1 MEPSLWNVVLDTNPH
16 HQSLVNCC
24 CLQSSCVSLVQTIHD
39 SCTANEQNRTNLNIW
54 WGIEKDQSRPTTHR
68 ANSLVASCQGN
79 RLKWAT
85 SKPIYPR
92 VWLNF
97 FIDEQE
103 KNYPWISDLRAI
115 SSSSHSLVEGIDL
128 KYKSS
133 EYKLFWYFSLGVLS
147 RHRGA
152 EYIYTRFLIPYLVN
166 SLHYPLA
173 FYFTLLICTPLS
185 QGVRNR
191 GTCKPSTLLIHN
203 CNHSALVGRLQSNN
217 KGF

>member
-103 KNYPWISDLRAI
+103 KKYPWMLDLRAI
-115 SSSSHSLVEGIDL
+115 SSSQFGRGHWL
-128 KYKSS
+128 KIKKFRIQAILIFQLRCLKSTQRCWVHLHTLS
-133 EYKLFWYFSLGVLS
+133 NTLFS
-147 RHRGA
+147 
-152 EYIYTRFLIPYLVN
+152 
-166 SLHYPLA
+166 
-173 FYFTLLICTPLS
+173 
-185 QGVRNR
+185 
-191 GTCKPSTLLIHN
+191 
-203 CNHSALVGRLQSNN
+203 
-217 KGF
+217 